1 MHANRL
7 DQHKHMSS
15 LCAGIFFFIV
25 NKKHVNDKKSSKWLT
40 YKIGSGTQVHIKKML
55 LIYDWTKQIEKP
67 SYGLLDQNM
76 TFLWEII
83 DAMSTG

>member
-1 MHANRL
+1 M
-7 DQHKHMSS
+7 
-15 LCAGIFFFIV
+15 
-25 NKKHVNDKKSSKWLT
+25 T